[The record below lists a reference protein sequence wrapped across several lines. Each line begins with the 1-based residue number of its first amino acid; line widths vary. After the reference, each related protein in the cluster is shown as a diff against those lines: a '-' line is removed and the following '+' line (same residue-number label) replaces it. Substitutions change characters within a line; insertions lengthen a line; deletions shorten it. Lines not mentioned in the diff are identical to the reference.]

1 MWRCNFSSKWWFSIA
16 MLVFRGVHL
25 QLFAFILH
33 LILLRSNHT
42 KSSCNSDGAK
52 TWCDSNTSTKRWFRL
67 HILSQLGSIIP
78 LIYQIHIPYLAF
90 RSYFI
95 WSHGFPNS
103 LNSWKFW
110 VSPLLDTQK
119 KWSQETN
126 GKTLQRTR
134 KHIPTKREVWKII
147 IDSCWCR
154 WPGGRICDSFRGG
167 SPETH
172 PDFRFIEVYM
182 GVSKN
187 RGTQKWM
194 VYNGKP
200 Y

>member
-1 MWRCNFSSKWWFSIA
+1 MWRCNFCSKWWFSIA

-25 QLFAFILH
+25 QSFAFILP

-42 KSSCNSDGAK
+42 KSSCNSDGPN

-78 LIYQIHIPYLAF
+78 LVYQIHIPYLAF

-95 WSHGFPNS
+95 WSHGFPETQKSWVSNS

-119 KWSQETN
+119 KIEARKPTVKPSRERENISPPN
-126 GKTLQRTR
+126 GRFGKSSSTHVSAGDPGGGYVIRSEEGLQ
-134 KHIPTKREVWKII
+134 KHIQIL
-147 IDSCWCR
+147 DS
-154 WPGGRICDSFRGG
+154 
-167 SPETH
+167 
-172 PDFRFIEVYM
+172 
-182 GVSKN
+182 
-187 RGTQKWM
+187 
-194 VYNGKP
+194 
-200 Y
+200 